1 MGRVC
6 VMSCGTRRSNMEVA
20 QKILEFLDEPEFCQR
35 FRKFNDSRKWV
46 ATLSRKKAISDAHLQ
61 SIQSKPT
68 SDEAN
73 DYLLT
78 LIKNDPSIKKLE
90 VLSEA
95 LKEDDTHNNQLALA
109 KMIDQFLVSMVKGK
123 LYSYCLSIML

>member
-1 MGRVC
+1 
-6 VMSCGTRRSNMEVA
+6 MEVA
-20 QKILEFLDEPEFCQR
+20 RKILEFLDEPEFCER
-35 FRKFNDSRKWV
+35 FRKYNDCRKWV
-46 ATLSRKKAISDAHLQ
+46 ATLSRKAVNDAHLQ
-61 SIQSKPT
+61 LIQSKST

-78 LIKNDPSIKKLE
+78 LIKSDPSIEKLE

-95 LKEDDTHNNQLALA
+95 LKEDDTHINQLALA
-109 KMIDQFLVSMVKGK
+109 KMIDQFLVSMTKGK

>member
-1 MGRVC
+1 
-6 VMSCGTRRSNMEVA
+6 MEVA
-20 QKILEFLDEPEFCQR
+20 RKILEFLDEPEFCEPL
-35 FRKFNDSRKWV
+35 RKFSDSRKWV
-46 ATLSRKKAISDAHLQ
+46 ATLSRKKAITDAHLQ

-73 DYLLT
+73 DSLLT
-78 LIKNDPSIKKLE
+78 LIKRDPSIKKLK

-95 LKEDDTHNNQLALA
+95 LKEDDTHDNQLALA